1 MMTTQYTAYCQSVAV
16 STPFPQACYVSEQKL
31 KEDDDPTS
39 PDSVSATVNIEKY
52 ALPDGTRY
60 VYPGDFIPPPC
71 LCPCPALL

>member
-1 MMTTQYTAYCQSVAV
+1 MTPQYTVYCQCVAV
-16 STPFPQACYVSEQKL
+16 STPFLQACYVSEQKL

-60 VYPGDFIPPPC
+60 VYPGDFTPSLSLSAP
-71 LCPCPALL
+71 L